1 MDEFHL
7 RGSPAELGRG
17 FAAEV
22 AESDRSL
29 ADVAPEPLDPSRTV
43 REFARECEPHVRE
56 HAPGL
61 LAELD
66 AIAREAGVERDGVRA
81 VALAADADP
90 GCSLVGV
97 PGEHTAGRSALFA
110 RNHDFYPSFR
120 RYSKLYRTEPADGL
134 ASVGCAHGFAG
145 RLDGVNEAGLAVGFA
160 GVPTGEYEPGVMWP
174 LAVRT
179 VLDACESVAE
189 AVDYLESVPHA
200 RNVNVLV
207 ADADGEVAVVAA
219 SPGAVETRRPADGDN
234 LLVATNQFDSAGMRA
249 HQSVDRTPADCPR
262 HCAVEAWADDR
273 EGVVG
278 PADLR
283 RLVGDPA
290 AGVAW
295 GLDGAEDDPRST
307 IWSWVVDT
315 GAGSASLA
323 RGSPAEAPYE
333 SVAVPG
339 PRSGADG
346 AGG

>member
-7 RGSPAELGRG
+7 RGSPADLGTE
-17 FAAEV
+17 FAAQV
-22 AESDRSL
+22 ADSDRSL
-29 ADVAPEPLDPSRTV
+29 ADVAPESLDPSPAV
-43 REFARECEPHVRE
+43 REFARECVPQVRE

-61 LAELD
+61 LDELD
-66 AIAREAGVERDGVRA
+66 AVAEAAGVEREGVRA

-97 PGEHTAGRSALFA
+97 PGERTESGSALFA

-120 RYSKLYRTEPADGL
+120 QYSKLYRTDPTDRL
-134 ASVGCAHGFAG
+134 ASVGCAHGLAG

-160 GVPTGEYEPGVMWP
+160 GVPTEEYDPGVMWP

-179 VLDACESVAE
+179 VLDTCETAAE

-207 ADADGEVAVVAA
+207 ADADGDVAVVEA
-219 SPGAVETRRPADGDN
+219 SPGAVEMRRPDDGDH
-234 LLVATNQFDSAGMRA
+234 LLVATNQFDSARMRT

-262 HCAVEAWADDR
+262 HCVVEAWADDR
-273 EGVVG
+273 EGTVG

-283 RLVGDPA
+283 RLVGDPE

-315 GAGSASLA
+315 GADSASLA
-323 RGSPAEAPYE
+323 RDSPAEAPYE

-339 PRSGADG
+339 RETGR
-346 AGG
+346 